1 MMSIKK
7 LSYTLEFPHPNE
19 ATEDGIVAYGGDLSP
34 SRILKAYREG
44 IFPWYL
50 ENDPILWWSPNPRL
64 VLHVDDFI
72 LRKSLKKRRK
82 HFEIKIDTA
91 FEAVVSGCAKTPR
104 KGQNESWILPDI
116 HEAYT
121 TLHHLGNAHSIEA
134 YYEGEL
140 VGGLYGVAV
149 GAMFCGESMFSTVN
163 DSSKVAFAFLVEKLK
178 EWGFEMID
186 AQVPTEH
193 LKSLGAQE
201 VHREYFLERLYALR
215 DKDVSANAWRM

>member
-104 KGQNESWILPDI
+104 KGQSESWILPDI

-134 YYEGEL
+134 YQEGEL
-140 VGGLYGVAV
+140 VGGLYGIAV

>member
-1 MMSIKK
+1 MISIKK

-64 VLHVDDFI
+64 ILHVDDFI

-134 YYEGEL
+134 YYKGEL